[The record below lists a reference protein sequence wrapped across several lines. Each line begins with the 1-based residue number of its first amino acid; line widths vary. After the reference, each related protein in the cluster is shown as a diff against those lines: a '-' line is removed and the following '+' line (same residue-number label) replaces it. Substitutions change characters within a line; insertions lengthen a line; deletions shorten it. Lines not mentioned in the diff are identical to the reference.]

1 MKDLRCTALLLSTTL
16 LAGAFA
22 FAQEIDRSGFRR
34 EFSEPHEKMG
44 DPPAPRRLPRV
55 SPRGEETLSAFTSV
69 QVNVNSQGQNIV
81 GDAANEPSMTV
92 DPTNPSRIAVGWRQF
107 DSISSNFRQAGN
119 AYSID
124 GGASWVNRPVLTP
137 GTFRSDPVLATTK
150 TGIFH
155 YNSLQNSFFTD
166 EFRSLN
172 QGQTYTLLGP
182 ATGGDKQWITIDSTD
197 SQGAGHIYQW
207 WSTAGNNYGGR
218 QFSRSTDGGST
229 WMNPIF
235 LPSSIVWGT
244 LDVNLNGDLFLGGT
258 TFSDVFRCIRSTN
271 AKNAAVTPTF
281 DLNRSVNM
289 GGAIAYGLSVNPDG
303 LGGQCNTVVD
313 RSNGPTSGNVYM
325 LCSIDRG
332 AGNRADVMMIRSTDS
347 GNSWSSPVRVND
359 DPTGQGK
366 FHWFGS
372 LAVAPNGR
380 LDAVWYDTRNSAN
393 NTLSQLFHS
402 YSLDGGVTWSANI
415 AISPGFNTLV
425 GFPNQNKIGD
435 YIGIVSDN
443 VGCRVIYAATFN
455 GEQDVYFVR
464 IVAAPQNVPTG
475 AFTVL
480 RGFVLS
486 GNLASLQQV
495 DNDRLVVQR
504 GFVPNSSDA
513 PIQVVVE
520 GVSPVTAPSQ
530 VRFDLT
536 AQASSASLAQKIELF
551 NFANNGYDTLDL
563 RQATLTDSTATVT
576 VAANAFQYVDPG
588 TGTVRA
594 KVSYKPNAPIQSS
607 NYTASLNKTS
617 WVITP

>member
-1 MKDLRCTALLLSTTL
+1 MRPIHLSFVIGAAILGGMSATAQDSDRERLREEWK
-16 LAGAFA
+16 G
-22 FAQEIDRSGFRR
+22 G
-34 EFSEPHEKMG
+34 HEEMR
-44 DPPAPRRLPRV
+44 DPPAPRRIQRV
-55 SPRGEETLSAFTSV
+55 SPRREETIAAFTSV
-69 QVNVNSQGQNIV
+69 QVNVNGQGQNIL

-92 DPTNPSRIAVGWRQF
+92 DPTNPNRVAVGWRQF
-107 DSISSNFRQAGN
+107 DSVNSNFRQAGN
-119 AYSID
+119 AFSMD
-124 GGASWVNRPVLTP
+124 GGSSWTMPTVLTP

-150 TGIFH
+150 TGVFH

-182 ATGGDKQWITIDSTD
+182 ATGGDKQWITIDTTN

-229 WMNPIF
+229 WLNPVF
-235 LPSSIVWGT
+235 LPSPIVWGT
-244 LDVNLNGDLFLGGT
+244 LDVNSNGDLFLGGT
-258 TFSDVFRCIRSTN
+258 TFSDDFRCIRSTN
-271 AKNAAVTPTF
+271 AKNPAVTPTF

-289 GGAIAYGLSVNPDG
+289 GGVIAFGLSVNPDG

-313 RSNGPTSGNVYM
+313 RSNGPTAGNVYM

-332 AGNRADVMMIRSTDS
+332 GSNPADVMMNRSTDG
-347 GNSWSSPVRVND
+347 GNTWGSPIRVNND
-359 DPTGQGK
+359 ATGQGK
-366 FHWFGS
+366 LHWFGS

-393 NTLSQLFHS
+393 NTLSQLYHS
-402 YSLDGGVTWSANI
+402 YSLDGGVSWSANI
-415 AISPGFNTLV
+415 AVSPAFNTLV

-455 GEQDVYFVR
+455 GEQDIYFVR
-464 IVAAPQNVPTG
+464 IVAAPQDLPTG
-475 AFTVL
+475 SFTIV
-480 RGFVLS
+480 RGLLLS
-486 GNLASLQQV
+486 GGLASLQQV
-495 DNDRLVVQR
+495 DGDRLVVQR

-513 PIQVVVE
+513 PIQVAVE
-520 GVSPVTAPSQ
+520 GVSPVTAPSRL
-530 VRFDLT
+530 RFDLT
-536 AQASSASLAQKIELF
+536 AQASSGSLAQTVELY
-551 NFANNGYDTLDL
+551 NFANNGYDILDV
-563 RQATLTDSTATVT
+563 RQATVTDSTTTVT
-576 VAANAFQYVDPG
+576 VSANAFQYVDPG

-617 WVITP
+617 WVATP